1 MYSPVLSTMIA
12 GAFRDHAPAPREF
25 SLLNLKSGQSLTIR
39 YKSIGCS
46 HHYSYRFVF
55 TAREVVIYAL
65 DTPGKIGTPRKLG
78 THRLT
83 DEERI
88 AALGANWAGPAIGS
102 ATAEKTP
109 RKEHEED
116 KALSHAGKL
125 ADPQILASVGIG
137 QLLLDG
143 SSQQSCAH
151 DGAFADPNLFC
162 EHEKD
167 RWDLHRS

>member
-12 GAFRDHAPAPREF
+12 GAFRDPAPAPREF

-55 TAREVVIYAL
+55 TAHEVVIYAL

-88 AALGANWAGPAIGS
+88 RLD
-102 ATAEKTP
+102 
-109 RKEHEED
+109 R
-116 KALSHAGKL
+116 LFVFYAGKTKGGCPTV
-125 ADPQILASVGIG
+125 DTIRFTKR
-137 QLLLDG
+137 DG
-143 SSQQSCAH
+143 TQRVRTTTYVDATGSTLNRREMLPL
-151 DGAFADPNLFC
+151 PNLAGRLLSK
-162 EHEKD
+162 HPG
-167 RWDLHRS
+167 